1 LIEAIA
7 MASVTNL
14 ITDENRPYW
23 DALKQGELRL
33 QKCSDCDHIRHPIRW
48 ICPHCLGER
57 FTWARMSGQG
67 MVESFI
73 WYFERPAAIPDFSLD
88 APYNAAAI
96 RLDEGPLLL
105 SNVLGS
111 KFGVLAV
118 GDRVKACFDAVD
130 DGRKLLRFTT
140 QLK

>member
-1 LIEAIA
+1 

-14 ITDENRPYW
+14 ITEENRPYW
-23 DALKQGELRL
+23 GALKQGELRL
-33 QKCSDCDHIRHPIRW
+33 QKCSDCGHIRHPIRW
-48 ICPHCLGER
+48 ICPQCLSER
-57 FTWARMSGQG
+57 CEWARISGQG
-67 MVESFI
+67 TVESFI

-88 APYNAAAI
+88 APYNASAI

-111 KFGVLAV
+111 RFGALAV
-118 GDRVKACFDAVD
+118 GDRVTACFDAVD
-130 DGRKLLRFTT
+130 DGWKLLRFTT